1 MEHWGL
7 ILAALEARQFASR
20 LRWLSSALLPP
31 TLSLFECFVSL
42 PTCSKYLPFVVS
54 RLPSNWVRGALHCMG
69 FEIGCIS
76 PIRPLASLFCR
87 GCLSRVAVV
96 DCVGGGGFAT
106 LAEAAALPV

>member
-69 FEIGCIS
+69 FEIGFYFTNS
-76 PIRPLASLFCR
+76 TARFSLLP